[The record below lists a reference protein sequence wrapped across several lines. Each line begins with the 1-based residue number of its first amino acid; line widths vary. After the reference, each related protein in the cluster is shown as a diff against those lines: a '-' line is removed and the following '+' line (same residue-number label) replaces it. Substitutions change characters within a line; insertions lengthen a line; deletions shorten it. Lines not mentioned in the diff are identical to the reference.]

1 MFNYRKFIKAAS
13 INHVDTPAIKEPA
26 ITLHR
31 LDNNVAGAR
40 PMEASGPD
48 SGG

>member
-1 MFNYRKFIKAAS
+1 MFNYRKFIKAPS
-13 INHVDTPAIKEPA
+13 INHVDTPAIKETH
-26 ITLHR
+26 TLHR